1 MSFILSS
8 VPFKENYRRLNMK
21 AKGGKKKFG
30 NFKLTGSKLKRF
42 QWFKKNQNQK
52 TNVNYDVKDDEN
64 EVVNENLYFENDNVP
79 DGVVINELPELEAN
93 DDESSLIFKVKKK
106 KASRKSFT
114 KKKEKEV
121 KIKATKKTAI
131 KKVKGVDNNEQ
142 KSSDDNDEDVKEKK
156 KKAKKKAKTV
166 KKIQIED
173 EEVKDEVG
181 DEVKKKKQSIKKK
194 KIEIEE
200 DEELNGPEE
209 VTFTRTDAQL
219 TVFDLNPDGSLPVEN
234 STIDSKIEKVLKKNF
249 NFNNYK
255 PLQKEAI
262 LRILCGQST
271 IALFSTG
278 YGKSLI
284 YQICTKFYRDK
295 FKSSFKC
302 LVLVISP
309 LISLMNDQLINLNK
323 CITGASCDSQMD
335 EAAYKIFMENLN
347 GNKID
352 LLFVSPEGLLKNKRL
367 NAVLKEFKILFVCI
381 DEVHCLSQWSHNFR
395 PSYLQICK
403 ILKNEHN
410 VNCILGLTATATL
423 STIDELK
430 SHFHLNDDN
439 ILRHSNLPR
448 NLILSVSKDAN
459 KEQALIS
466 LLKSS
471 LFITK
476 TEINLDKIIIY
487 CSRREQ
493 TDKLA
498 TILRMTFSYLH
509 NNDATAK
516 KFNFN
521 SNIQIA
527 ESYHAGLTTT
537 QRKRIQN
544 AFLNGKLR
552 IIIATLAFGMGI
564 NMKNIRAVIHFNMPK
579 AIESYVQEI
588 GLLKEILF

>member
-1 MSFILSS
+1 
-8 VPFKENYRRLNMK
+8 MK

-30 NFKLTGSKLKRF
+30 NFKLTGAKLKRF

-52 TNVNYDVKDDEN
+52 TNVNYDVKDDDN
-64 EVVNENLYFENDNVP
+64 EVVNENLYFQNDSVQAP
-79 DGVVINELPELEAN
+79 DVGGGGGGGGVTSITSDLPVLED
-93 DDESSLIFKVKKK
+93 DDESGLIFKVKKK
-106 KASRKSFT
+106 PARKSKKTEKIESDEVKKKPT
-114 KKKEKEV
+114 KKPR
-121 KIKATKKTAI
+121 I
-131 KKVKGVDNNEQ
+131 KKVKVIDNKKE
-142 KSSDDNDEDVKEKK
+142 KTSDNDDDDDDDEVKEKK
-156 KKAKKKAKTV
+156 KTVKKKAKKT
-166 KKIQIED
+166 
-173 EEVKDEVG
+173 
-181 DEVKKKKQSIKKK
+181 K

-200 DEELNGPEE
+200 EEEEEELNEPLQTT
-209 VTFTRTDAQL
+209 TFTRTDAQL
-219 TVFDLNPDGSLPVEN
+219 TVFDLNSDGTLPTEN
-234 STIDSKIEKVLKKNF
+234 SAIDLKIQKMLKKNF
-249 NFNNYK
+249 NFDQYK

-262 LRILCGQST
+262 LRVLCGQST

-295 FKSSFKC
+295 YKSSFKC

-335 EAAYKIFMENLN
+335 EAAYKTFMDNLN

-403 ILKNEHN
+403 ILKTEHN
-410 VNCILGLTATATL
+410 VNCTLGLTATATL
-423 STIDELK
+423 ATIEELK
-430 SHFHLNDDN
+430 SHFHLNNEN
-439 ILRHSNLPR
+439 ILRNSNLPR

-471 LFITK
+471 LFVTK
-476 TEINLDKIIIY
+476 TEILLDKIIIY

-498 TILRMTFSYLH
+498 TLLRMTFSYLQS
-509 NNDATAK
+509 NDSIAK

-521 SNIQIA
+521 SKIQIA
-527 ESYHAGLTTT
+527 ESYHAGLTTS

-552 IIIATLAFGMGI
+552 IIIATVAFGMGI

-588 GLLKEILF
+588 GLFEKTLFLIREKKT